1 MNLSYSPACEIREP
15 DTFSKEN
22 DLYNLCNY
30 ATDGMSGGPLF
41 FYYEDR
47 NTFKDVQGV
56 AGIIIEKNTIDSHAY
71 AIKINNYLINI
82 IRSYN

>member
-1 MNLSYSPACEIREP
+1 MCLWLI
-15 DTFSKEN
+15 
-22 DLYNLCNY
+22 
-30 ATDGMSGGPLF
+30 LF

-56 AGIIIEKNTIDSHAY
+56 VGIIIEKNTIDSHAY
-71 AIKINNYLINI
+71 ADKINNYMINI